1 MPNRKGSRNAYYFF
15 ALHRLP
21 ELRRRGLPVAR
32 VADAIPYCSQDW
44 ALLTE
49 DEKEKYAEMAR
60 QWKSAKSTDASVK
73 QLSSQTSPIPAHLP
87 IRIQKSPTLP
97 NATNLP
103 GRNDQAV
110 LGNSFYF
117 LNILS
122 HGELPSH
129 CEQRFLPCE
138 IGCVR
143 YSLQDG
149 IIADFHCFVESEEV
163 PCGFRYHCQAAS
175 DATHKIPVS
184 GFELSNAAYPLVLHE
199 LYKFVQPNRGS
210 WPPVFCKSNDWHR
223 VNWCLKHMAKKI
235 GIENKFELRNVEDLV
250 VELYQQK
257 LQKEPSKT
265 WVRSQLDVSIWD
277 YSSNTRCKWHEEN
290 DILIC
295 ALASCKKITYCIS
308 SSLASVYGISLTE
321 AHLPLQDCI
330 SSNNPSPKV
339 AILDAGRFQKL
350 RAQDPW
356 STRYF
361 TSPVQDQGS
370 FSSGDSP
377 SGVKMPCGKST
388 VKGRGVVRF
397 LENFSNVP
405 KSSSS

>member
-1 MPNRKGSRNAYYFF
+1 MPNRKGARNAYYYF

-21 ELRRRGLPVAR
+21 ELRRLGLPVAR
-32 VADAIPYCSQDW
+32 VVDAIPYCSQDW

-87 IRIQKSPTLP
+87 IQIQKSPTLP

-103 GRNDQAV
+103 GRNDQ
-110 LGNSFYF
+110 
-117 LNILS
+117 
-122 HGELPSH
+122 
-129 CEQRFLPCE
+129 
-138 IGCVR
+138 
-143 YSLQDG
+143 
-149 IIADFHCFVESEEV
+149 EEV

-199 LYKFVQPNRGS
+199 LYKFVQPNQGS
-210 WPPVFCKSNDWHR
+210 WPLLFCKSNDWHR

-308 SSLASVYGISLTE
+308 SSLANVYGISLTE

-397 LENFSNVP
+397 LENLSNVP

>member
-1 MPNRKGSRNAYYFF
+1 MPNRKGARNAYYFF
-15 ALHRLP
+15 VLHRLP
-21 ELRRRGLPVAR
+21 ELRRLGLPVAR

-49 DEKEKYAEMAR
+49 DEKEKYTEMAR
-60 QWKSAKSTDASVK
+60 QWKSAKSTDASGK
-73 QLSSQTSPIPAHLP
+73 QVTGERVLVHPDSMLLFWRTGEQNRT
-87 IRIQKSPTLP
+87 
-97 NATNLP
+97 
-103 GRNDQAV
+103 V

-138 IGCVR
+138 IGCVK

-149 IIADFHCFVESEEV
+149 IIADFHCFIVSEEV

-223 VNWCLKHMAKKI
+223 VNWCLKHMAKKT

-265 WVRSQLDVSIWD
+265 WVRNQLDVSIWD

-339 AILDAGRFQKL
+339 AILDAGRFQKFPPL
-350 RAQDPW
+350 VFFKCQLDL
-356 STRYF
+356 YNVCF
-361 TSPVQDQGS
+361 H
-370 FSSGDSP
+370 FIGDSP
-377 SGVKMPCGKST
+377 SGVKMPCGKNT
-388 VKGRGVVRF
+388 GKGRGVVRF